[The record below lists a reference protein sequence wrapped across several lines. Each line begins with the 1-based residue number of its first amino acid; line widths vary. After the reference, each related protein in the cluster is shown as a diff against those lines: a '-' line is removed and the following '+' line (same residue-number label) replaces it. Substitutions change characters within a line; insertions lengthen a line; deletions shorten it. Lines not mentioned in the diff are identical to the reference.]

1 MACIVGD
8 LAQKVSVGHIRKTQ
22 VIIVVHLLEL
32 EQQQVDIGSKTTSNL
47 YDIISV
53 LNERSDG
60 ILVQKQIGCK
70 QICFIF
76 C

>member
-1 MACIVGD
+1 M
-8 LAQKVSVGHIRKTQ
+8 
-22 VIIVVHLLEL
+22 IIVVHLLEL